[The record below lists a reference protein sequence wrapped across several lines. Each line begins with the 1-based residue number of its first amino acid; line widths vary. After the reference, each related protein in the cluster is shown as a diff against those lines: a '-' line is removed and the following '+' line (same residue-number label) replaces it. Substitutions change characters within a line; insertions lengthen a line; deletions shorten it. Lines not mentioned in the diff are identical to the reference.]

1 MVQLLQDDKKPATG
15 WQSVSD
21 DTHAWQQQTWRL
33 IHHWSQPPFPF
44 PFIICVTI
52 GLNRVFG
59 LITITMISCYSWKHV
74 QGRSRKSGYIHY
86 TAKGSFFRQRESV
99 WILLNKWYDRAR
111 MVCAVMGVIVR
122 LLLMVCDVDQTDREV
137 LFHQW
142 WDWHD
147 DRMKVCSMSFWELLN
162 KHNRVDEEVMKVKKA
177 IQSSSS
183 SSHRW
188 ITMKPY
194 SIIHFARTSDFCSI
208 RVSLCLETWIKCVP
222 CPLATRRATP
232 LLSSTTS

>member
-111 MVCAVMGVIVR
+111 MVCAVMG
-122 LLLMVCDVDQTDREV
+122 LLYGYC
-137 LFHQW
+137 W
-142 WDWHD
+142 W
-147 DRMKVCSMSFWELLN
+147 C
-162 KHNRVDEEVMKVKKA
+162 VM
-177 IQSSSS
+177 
-183 SSHRW
+183 
-188 ITMKPY
+188 
-194 SIIHFARTSDFCSI
+194 
-208 RVSLCLETWIKCVP
+208 WIKLIARFFFINDGTDTTTGWRCVP
-222 CPLATRRATP
+222 CHFGSSWISTIGWTRKWWKWRRQYN
-232 LLSSTTS
+232 LVVVVVIDE